1 MKLQDNLLNSI
12 RNRPRFKIETDL
24 SMEHIN
30 QKLKVALENQSEIG
44 GYVRSYESVFRVR
57 ASKQEYWSPI
67 ITLRVEKSEEKN
79 QSEIRGIIGPKGS
92 IWLLFMFS
100 YFGLGTLILIS
111 GMMYYVAYKFEEGI
125 YVGLIFLI
133 SILLIIVV
141 YLLAKYGEVKAKNEV
156 LQLRKFIEVAL
167 LEI

>member
-24 SMEHIN
+24 SVEHVN
-30 QKLKVALENQSEIG
+30 EKLKVALEKQIEIG
-44 GYVRSYESVFRVR
+44 GYVRSYESIFRVK

-67 ITLRVEKSEEKN
+67 ITLRVEKNEEKN
-79 QSEIRGIIGPKGS
+79 RTEIRGIIGPKSS
-92 IWLLFMFS
+92 IWLIFIFL

-111 GMMYYVAYKFEEGI
+111 GMMFFIAYRFEEGFYI
-125 YVGLIFLI
+125 GLVFIISIFLI
-133 SILLIIVV
+133 LLT
-141 YLLAKYGEVKAKNEV
+141 YLFAKIGEIKAKNEIA
-156 LQLRKFIEVAL
+156 QLRSFVENAF